1 MTRRNL
7 IKSLIEEQLAAAN
20 STPAPD
26 TTAEAAV
33 STAPHHQRALAGPV
47 RTMGLT
53 LDKIE
58 DEARAL
64 KEALAKG
71 QNVVEIDPARVEPS
85 FILDRFDH
93 SDDEAFEQLKASLRD
108 HGQEVPVLLRPHPV
122 RDDHFQLAY
131 GHRRW
136 RAAKELGLPLKAVVR
151 AFNDEALVLAQGL
164 ENSARKDLSF
174 IEKAMFAKSLEDRGT
189 DRQLIMAALST
200 DKTELSKLISVA
212 RAVPEQIARA
222 IGPAHKAGRR
232 RWMDLADQLNQDG
245 ALTLVQNTLSD
256 PDLSR
261 DSDIRFIRVLAAI
274 SKAPVSNRHQPVWL
288 SGEGKGLAFLVEDG
302 SRTALRFEPSV
313 PKDFTEFLG
322 SRLAALFEEYE
333 RQSK

>member
-20 STPAPD
+20 SASAPDAPTEPVSPAPQ
-26 TTAEAAV
+26 
-33 STAPHHQRALAGPV
+33 PQRTLAGPV
-47 RTMGLT
+47 RSMGLT

-71 QNVVEIDPARVEPS
+71 QNVIEIDPARVEPS
-85 FILDRFDH
+85 FVLDRFDQAG
-93 SDDEAFEQLKASLRD
+93 DEVFEQLKTSLRE
-108 HGQEVPVLLRPHPV
+108 HGQEVPVLVRPHPI
-122 RDDHFQLAY
+122 RDGQFQLAY

-222 IGPAHKAGRR
+222 IGPAPKAGRR
-232 RWMDLADQLNQDG
+232 RWMDLAEHLNQDN
-245 ALTLVQNTLSD
+245 ALAVVQRVLAD
-256 PDLSR
+256 PDISR
-261 DSDIRFIRVLAAI
+261 DSDTRFLRVLAAF
-274 SKAPVSNRHQPVWL
+274 SKPATPIQPQPIWS
-288 SGEGKGLAFLVEDG
+288 SGEGRGLAFLTEDG
-302 SRTALRFEPSV
+302 GRTILRFDPAV
-313 PKDFTEFLG
+313 PKDFAAFLG
-322 SRLAALFEEYE
+322 SRLASLFEEYE
-333 RQSK
+333 KRSK

>member
-20 STPAPD
+20 SAPA
-26 TTAEAAV
+26 AA
-33 STAPHHQRALAGPV
+33 APVEQAPPAQQPQRTLAGPV

-85 FILDRFDH
+85 FVLDRFDH
-93 SDDEAFEQLKASLRD
+93 GDDEAFEQLKASLRE
-108 HGQEVPVLLRPHPV
+108 HGQEVPVLVRPHPV
-122 RDDHFQLAY
+122 RDGHFQLAY

-164 ENSARKDLSF
+164 ENSSRKDLSF

-212 RAVPEQIARA
+212 RTVPEQIARA
-222 IGPAHKAGRR
+222 IGPAPKAGRR
-232 RWMDLADQLNQDG
+232 RWMDLSDRLNQDN
-245 ALTLVQNTLSD
+245 ALAVVQRVLAD

-261 DSDIRFIRVLAAI
+261 DSDTRFLRVLAAV
-274 SKAPVSNRHQPVWL
+274 SKPSMPLQLRPIWSSA
-288 SGEGKGLAFLVEDG
+288 EGRGLAFLTDDG
-302 SRTALRFEPSV
+302 GRATLRFDPAV
-313 PKDFTEFLG
+313 PKDFAVFLG
-322 SRLAALFEEYE
+322 TRLASLFDEYE
-333 RQSK
+333 KRSK

>member
-20 STPAPD
+20 SAPAL
-26 TTAEAAV
+26 EAP
-33 STAPHHQRALAGPV
+33 SEPPLSAPQTQRTLAGPV

-71 QNVVEIDPARVEPS
+71 QSVVDIDPSRVEPS
-85 FILDRFDH
+85 FVLDRFDH
-93 SDDEAFEQLKASLRD
+93 ADDEAFEQLKASFRE
-108 HGQEVPVLLRPHPV
+108 HGQEVPVLVRPHPI
-122 RDDHFQLAY
+122 RDGHFQLAY

-136 RAAKELGLPLKAVVR
+136 RAARELGLPLKAVVR

-222 IGPAHKAGRR
+222 IGPAPKAGRR
-232 RWMDLADQLNQDG
+232 RWMDLSDRLNQEN
-245 ALTLVQNTLSD
+245 ALAVVQRLLSD

-261 DSDIRFIRVLAAI
+261 DSDTRFLRVLAALTK
-274 SKAPVSNRHQPVWL
+274 SATPLPSQPIWS
-288 SGEGKGLAFLVEDG
+288 SGEGRGLAFLAEDG
-302 SRTALRFEPSV
+302 GRTILRFDATV
-313 PKDFTEFLG
+313 PKDFAAFLG
-322 SRLAALFEEYE
+322 TRLASLFDEYE
-333 RQSK
+333 RVSK

>member
-20 STPAPD
+20 SASASDAPTDPVSPAPQ
-26 TTAEAAV
+26 
-33 STAPHHQRALAGPV
+33 PQRTLAGPV
-47 RTMGLT
+47 RSMGLT

-71 QNVVEIDPARVEPS
+71 QNVIEIDPARVEPS
-85 FILDRFDH
+85 FVLDRFNQAG
-93 SDDEAFEQLKASLRD
+93 DEAFEQLKTSLRE
-108 HGQEVPVLLRPHPV
+108 HGQEVPVLVRPHPI
-122 RDDHFQLAY
+122 RDGQFQLAY

-222 IGPAHKAGRR
+222 IGPAPKAGRR
-232 RWMDLADQLNQDG
+232 RWMDLAEHLNQDN
-245 ALTLVQNTLSD
+245 ALAVVQRVLAD
-256 PDLSR
+256 PDVSR
-261 DSDIRFIRVLAAI
+261 DSDTRFLRVLAAV
-274 SKAPVSNRHQPVWL
+274 SKPATPIQPQPIWSN
-288 SGEGKGLAFLVEDG
+288 GEGRGLAFLTEDG
-302 SRTALRFEPSV
+302 GRTILRFDTAV
-313 PKDFTEFLG
+313 PKDFAAFLG
-322 SRLAALFEEYE
+322 SRLASLFDEYE
-333 RQSK
+333 KQSK

>member
-20 STPAPD
+20 SAPTPEAS
-26 TTAEAAV
+26 AEPN
-33 STAPHHQRALAGPV
+33 SPGPQPQRTLAGPV

-64 KEALAKG
+64 REALANG
-71 QNVVEIDPARVEPS
+71 QHVVEVDPARVEPS
-85 FILDRFDH
+85 FVLDRFDH
-93 SDDEAFEQLKASLRD
+93 ADDEAFEQLKTSLRE
-108 HGQEVPVLLRPHPV
+108 HGQEVPVLLRPHPT
-122 RDDHFQLAY
+122 RDGHFQLAY

-151 AFNDEALVLAQGL
+151 VFNDEALVLAQGL

-174 IEKAMFAKSLEDRGT
+174 IEKAIFAKSLEDRGN
-189 DRQLIMAALST
+189 DRQLIMAALSI

-212 RAVPEQIARA
+212 RSVPEQIARA
-222 IGPAHKAGRR
+222 IGPAPKAGRR
-232 RWMDLADQLNQDG
+232 RWMDLADHLKQDN
-245 ALTLVQNTLSD
+245 AHAVVHRILAD

-261 DSDIRFIRVLAAI
+261 DSDTRFLRVLAAVA
-274 SKAPVSNRHQPVWL
+274 KPTAPSQPHAIWS
-288 SGEGKGLAFLVEDG
+288 SGAGRGLAFLTEDG
-302 SRTALRFEPSV
+302 GRTVLRFEPAV
-313 PKDFTEFLG
+313 PKDFAEFLG
-322 SRLAALFEEYE
+322 SRLASLFEEYE
-333 RQSK
+333 KRSK

>member
-20 STPAPD
+20 SAPA
-26 TTAEAAV
+26 AA
-33 STAPHHQRALAGPV
+33 APVEQAPPAQPPQRTVAGPV

-85 FILDRFDH
+85 FVLDRFDQA
-93 SDDEAFEQLKASLRD
+93 DDEAFEQLKASLRE

-122 RDDHFQLAY
+122 RDGYFQLAY

-136 RAAKELGLPLKAVVR
+136 RAAKELGLSLKAVIR
-151 AFNDEALVLAQGL
+151 AFDDEALVLAQGL

-212 RAVPEQIARA
+212 RAVPEPIARA
-222 IGPAHKAGRR
+222 IGPAPKAGRR
-232 RWMDLADQLNQDG
+232 RWMDLSDRLKQG
-245 ALTLVQNTLSD
+245 KALAVVQRVLAD
-256 PDLSR
+256 PDLSH
-261 DSDIRFIRVLAAI
+261 DSDTRFLRVLAAI
-274 SKAPVSNRHQPVWL
+274 SKPEKPLQPQPIWS
-288 SGEGKGLAFLVEDG
+288 SGEGRGLAFLAEDSG
-302 SRTALRFEPSV
+302 RTILRFDPAV
-313 PKDFTEFLG
+313 PKDFATFLG
-322 SRLAALFEEYE
+322 SRLASLFEEYE
-333 RQSK
+333 KRSQ

>member
-1 MTRRNL
+1 MTRRHL

-20 STPAPD
+20 SAPAL
-26 TTAEAAV
+26 EAQSEPLLPV
-33 STAPHHQRALAGPV
+33 SQPQRTLAGPV

-53 LDKIE
+53 LEKIE

-64 KEALAKG
+64 KETLAKG
-71 QNVVEIDPARVEPS
+71 QSVVEIDPSRVEPS
-85 FILDRFDH
+85 FVLDRFDH
-93 SDDEAFEQLKASLRD
+93 ADDEAFEKLKASLRE
-108 HGQEVPVLLRPHPV
+108 HGQEVPVLVRPHPI
-122 RDDHFQLAY
+122 RDEHFQLAY

-136 RAAKELGLPLKAVVR
+136 RAARELGLPLKAVVR

-222 IGPAHKAGRR
+222 IGPAPKAGRR
-232 RWMDLADQLNQDG
+232 RWMDLSDRLNQDNG
-245 ALTLVQNTLSD
+245 LAVVQRILAD

-261 DSDIRFIRVLAAI
+261 DSDTRFLRVLAAFTKSATLLPSQPI
-274 SKAPVSNRHQPVWL
+274 WSN
-288 SGEGKGLAFLVEDG
+288 GEGRGLAFLAEDG
-302 SRTALRFEPSV
+302 GRTILRFDAAV
-313 PKDFTEFLG
+313 PKDFAAFIG
-322 SRLAALFEEYE
+322 ARLASLFEEYE
-333 RQSK
+333 KVRN

>member
-7 IKSLIEEQLAAAN
+7 IKSLIEEQLAVAN
-20 STPAPD
+20 SPASAKS
-26 TTAEAAV
+26 AEV
-33 STAPHHQRALAGPV
+33 QAPAQQRTLAGPV

-58 DEARAL
+58 DEARVL

-71 QNVVEIDPARVEPS
+71 HSVVEIDSSKVEPS
-85 FILDRFDH
+85 FVIDRFENP
-93 SDDEAFEQLKASLRD
+93 DDEAFEQLKASLRE
-108 HGQEVPVLLRPHPV
+108 HGQEVPVLVRPHPS
-122 RDDHFQLAY
+122 RDGHFQLAY

-151 AFNDEALVLAQGL
+151 SFNDEALIVAQGL
-164 ENSARKDLSF
+164 ENSSRKDLTY

-212 RAVPEQIARA
+212 RSVPEQIARA
-222 IGPAHKAGRR
+222 IGPAPKAGRR
-232 RWMDLADQLNQDG
+232 RWMDLADHLKDDG
-245 ALTLVQNTLSD
+245 TFVRIERILAD

-261 DSDIRFIRVLAAI
+261 DSDTRFLRILAALAKPHA
-274 SKAPVSNRHQPVWL
+274 SSLPQPIWS
-288 SGEGKGLAFLVEDG
+288 SGEGKDLAFLTEEAGKAVM
-302 SRTALRFEPSV
+302 RFEPAI
-313 PKDFTEFLG
+313 PKEFAEFLG
-322 SRLAALFEEYE
+322 SRLAALFDEFQK
-333 RQSK
+333 RSKGN